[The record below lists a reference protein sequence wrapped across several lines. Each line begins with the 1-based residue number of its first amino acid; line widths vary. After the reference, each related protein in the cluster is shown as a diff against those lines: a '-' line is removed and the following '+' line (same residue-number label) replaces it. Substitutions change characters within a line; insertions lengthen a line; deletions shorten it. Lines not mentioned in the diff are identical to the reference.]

1 MGLHGLLSEAPQA
14 GNLAD
19 TIGQTS
25 LEALRRLV
33 CRDPSEQ
40 FTADPNVKPVH
51 ERVIFVPAV
60 TRSFNRSIAG
70 KKWSVRRRQL
80 PLTSAQD
87 RTVQSSQG
95 KTFRNAVF
103 GDMGNMN
110 TERDAYWSAMYV
122 LLSRATR
129 MEDLLVFRCPPKSFF
144 DQGPPAYL
152 RAFLSELNASD
163 GPAATALAEGSK
175 LLSELGWEV

>member
-1 MGLHGLLSEAPQA
+1 MRVDGSCPLLRLRIALC
-14 GNLAD
+14 NLPREK
-19 TIGQTS
+19 I
-25 LEALRRLV
+25 
-33 CRDPSEQ
+33 
-40 FTADPNVKPVH
+40 
-51 ERVIFVPAV
+51 
-60 TRSFNRSIAG
+60 
-70 KKWSVRRRQL
+70 
-80 PLTSAQD
+80 
-87 RTVQSSQG
+87 
-95 KTFRNAVF
+95 FRNAVF

-163 GPAATALAEGSK
+163 GPVAKALAEGT
-175 LLSELGWEV
+175 